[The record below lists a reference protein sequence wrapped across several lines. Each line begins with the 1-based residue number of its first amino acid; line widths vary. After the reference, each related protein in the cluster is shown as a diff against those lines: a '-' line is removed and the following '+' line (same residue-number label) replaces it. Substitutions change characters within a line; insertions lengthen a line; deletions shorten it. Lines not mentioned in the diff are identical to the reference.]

1 MTTFAREARMVP
13 AMTPRSYY
21 GHPVLKKP
29 VWKWE
34 VPLYFF
40 TGGLAGGSM
49 LLAATARRQGNGTV
63 ARRALFTA
71 LAAAGVSPALLISDL
86 GKPSRFLNMLRVFKV
101 TSPMSVGTWVLSAAG
116 TLTGAAAGCE
126 LLGVLPRI
134 RGATE
139 TAAAGLG
146 APLSTYTA
154 ALIADTAVPVWH
166 EARVE
171 LPFVFGSTALAS
183 AGAAS
188 VLLNDSGD
196 SATARAM
203 CAGGAL
209 ASTAG
214 VQLMERRL
222 GELARPYHEGTPRM
236 LGTAAKA
243 LNVLGAAA
251 VLAGGRVRA
260 VASAGAAAVLAG
272 GLCERWSIVK
282 AGESSAQDPM
292 STVKPQRERLEER
305 AALF

>member
-1 MTTFAREARMVP
+1 MSAVREARMVP
-13 AMTPRSYY
+13 AAAPRSYY

-29 VWKWE
+29 VWRWE

-40 TGGLAGGSM
+40 SGGLAGGSM
-49 LLAATARRQGNGTV
+49 LLAATARRQGNDTV
-63 ARRALFTA
+63 ARRALSTA
-71 LAAAGVSPALLISDL
+71 LAAASVSPALLISDL

-126 LLGVLPRI
+126 LLGVLPRV
-134 RGATE
+134 RGAAE
-139 TAAAGLG
+139 TAAAVLG

-166 EARVE
+166 EARLE

-183 AGAAS
+183 AGATS
-188 VLLNDSGD
+188 LLLNPPRVSG
-196 SATARAM
+196 TARAM

-222 GELARPYHEGTPRM
+222 GELARPYHEGLPRL
-236 LGTAAKA
+236 LGTAATS
-243 LNVLGAAA
+243 LSVLGAVM

-260 VASAGAAAVLAG
+260 VAAAGGSAVLAG

-282 AGESSAQDPM
+282 AGESSAQDPAY
-292 STVKPQRERLEER
+292 TVKPQHERLAER
-305 AALF
+305 AGR